1 MTYLEMLEKA
11 KELLNERY
19 ISPFME
25 VAGVSAVIETD
36 KGNIYYGVN
45 IDADCGIGICAE
57 RNACANMI
65 TNGESKI
72 VKLLCYKDGKIVL
85 PCGVCREFLMQLHID
100 NKDMDIVLDP
110 ESGETIKLID
120 LMPQWWGH
128 KKIADKNSKRKWD

>member
-1 MTYLEMLEKA
+1 MTYIEMLEKA
-11 KELLNERY
+11 KGLLNERY

-65 TNGESKI
+65 THGENKI

-85 PCGVCREFLMQLHID
+85 PCGVCREFLLQLHID
-100 NKDMDIVLDP
+100 NKDMEIVLDA
-110 ESGETIKLID
+110 EKGKTIKLKE
-120 LMPQWWGH
+120 LMPQWWGY
-128 KKIADKNSKRKWD
+128 KKYADKNPKRKWD

>member
-1 MTYLEMLEKA
+1 MTYLEMLDKA
-11 KELLNERY
+11 KSLLNERY

-25 VAGVSAVIETD
+25 VAGVSAVLETD

-65 TNGESKI
+65 THGESKI
-72 VKLLCYKDGKIVL
+72 VKLLCYKDGSIVL

-100 NKDMDIVLDP
+100 NKNMKIALNP
-110 ESGETIKLID
+110 ETEETITLGE
-120 LMPQWWGH
+120 LMPSWWGH
-128 KKIADKNSKRKWD
+128 KKYADKNPKRKWD

>member
-1 MTYLEMLEKA
+1 MTYIEMLEKA
-11 KELLNERY
+11 KSLLNERY

-25 VAGVSAVIETD
+25 VAGVSAVLETD

-65 TNGESKI
+65 THGENKI
-72 VKLLCYKDGKIVL
+72 VKLLCYKDGSIVL
-85 PCGVCREFLMQLHID
+85 PCGVCREFLLQLHID

-120 LMPQWWGH
+120 LMPSWWGH
-128 KKIADKNSKRKWD
+128 KKFADKNFKRKWD